1 MKFLDPAS
9 LKISEIG
16 YADHLQFDLSAK
28 DFLTM
33 KVVDLT
39 DLFISKM
46 PKPQHKNKPVSY
58 LVTLIEEEDY
68 VLHERHLRIIPSL
81 MLNSLS
87 GSEVTREPFVKKI
100 PKELNEVYASD
111 LSILNY
117 INYGTGHPI
126 QIAIRRNY
134 IQEGVVLDSEVYYL
148 I

>member
-9 LKISEIG
+9 LKISEIS

-39 DLFISKM
+39 NLFMSKM

-58 LVTLIEEEDY
+58 VVTLIEEKDY
-68 VLHERHLRIIPSL
+68 ILNERHLKIIPSL

-134 IQEGVVLDSEVYYL
+134 VQEGVVLDSEVYYL